1 MWIYSYS
8 HCGPR
13 MSSSSKMRMSMEQ
26 VLYNYI
32 SIILPFNFKT
42 IVLFIYFC
50 IGIWLDMMEVF
61 KTVWCVQYHTSY
73 ARLERDRQTNLF
85 IFVLPCHHPWLSC
98 TSVFFSPVTSH
109 KPTFLHKHNTCT
121 LHSGQDLHT
130 ATHTMYMGVLDPPSC
145 LACSLAPC
153 HNTTQARPQRR
164 SSSV

>member
-13 MSSSSKMRMSMEQ
+13 MSSCSKMRMSMEQ
-26 VLYNYI
+26 VLYTLFCHSTSRQLCYLLIFALGYDGSFQDSLMCAI
-32 SIILPFNFKT
+32 SHQLCEAGT
-42 IVLFIYFC
+42 
-50 IGIWLDMMEVF
+50 
-61 KTVWCVQYHTSY
+61 
-73 ARLERDRQTNLF
+73 RQTNEPLH
-85 IFVLPCHHPWLSC
+85 ICASLSP
-98 TSVFFSPVTSH
+98 SLAFMYISFFLASH
-109 KPTFLHKHNTCT
+109 FTQTTFLHKHNTCT

-130 ATHTMYMGVLDPPSC
+130 PTHAMYMGVLDPPSC